1 MLYPTLT
8 SLLHPASPDWFRSP
22 ISAYLS
28 LLPLRPQGVKHTI
41 DFIASST
48 SQETFGSEAGLPD
61 RKSQSS
67 TISLSLEVITRASKV
82 LSSVPSSL
90 PTDTYLTKLAPQ
102 LLQLL
107 DEQDVNAQ
115 RAAAYIIGNGILGRR
130 KYGSPGAI
138 GWKLFAQPIIETLN
152 PASTQ
157 EVYDILGETVSSG
170 SDLPPAVVSEAS
182 LEQALNRLLSLVY
195 LHPNPG
201 LTKRLIDAC
210 LLSLWGLM
218 CYAQKVKKSF
228 WKEKTQKILCTYFK
242 TSVGTNK
249 LLFLGENMLRDE
261 SLPWEY
267 GAGTAGGI
275 EIRKRTKNPRVRFD
289 IGAVVEQIDL
299 RVGEFMN
306 LIRSGVASEDDIAV
320 FFAQVCKNWLL
331 GTDREG
337 EEIMSGKDISMRN
350 PWYFLMHAKLAQG
363 MLEEYKDKLA
373 ATPRRIIELLSQI
386 LVAYTRKS
394 KGGEPPPALSP
405 KPSLATLENTAIDDF
420 QQSVSSGVDV
430 SSNEDSTEMISM
442 ALSLLSAILS
452 SPEFSLD
459 PETFHLLC
467 NLRSNLT
474 NFTSLGSLP
483 TSLFIAATNISALL
497 NLQVSLRPRNTGTKT
512 VSLDPYASDRKEY
525 DLALSYLADA
535 LPPIRAQGLSLLT
548 SLIKKLSPVIDIQ
561 STTVLLQSLLQD
573 EDEFIYLSAIKSLGL
588 LADRHPKT
596 VLRMLVEAY
605 IDPDEKSNLDVR
617 IRTGE
622 ALSKTI
628 ESLGTALVGGTAKL
642 IGESMITVA
651 GRRAQ
656 KPKSA
661 SARRQE
667 SQREENARREAEEA
681 WGGEIP
687 SPEMDTEQQS
697 LTQILDGWQGRP
709 GADDLRARASALSI
723 LGTCIEVSLASL
735 GSSLTS
741 SAIDVGLSILALEP
755 GLESAIL
762 RRAAVLLILS
772 LARALDAAAEMGRDL
787 GPGFGFERRSVQ
799 DVTDCLRRVGAGDV
813 DEIVRGHSGVAVEA
827 LETWI
832 EKSVMRGV
840 RELGKKGLGGWGTD
854 FDISKAIIDIG
865 SMNTRSLAMDPIQG
879 RKHIEQNRPR
889 IEELG

>member
-1 MLYPTLT
+1 M
-8 SLLHPASPDWFRSP
+8 
-22 ISAYLS
+22 
-28 LLPLRPQGVKHTI
+28 KHTI
-41 DFIASST
+41 NFIASST
-48 SQETFGSEAGLPD
+48 LQETFGTEAGLPD
-61 RKSQSS
+61 QKSQSS
-67 TISLSLEVITRASKV
+67 TLSLSLEVITRASKV

-90 PTDTYLTKLAPQ
+90 PTNTYFTKLAPQ

-107 DEQDVNAQ
+107 DAQDVDAQ
-115 RAAAYIIGNGILGRR
+115 RAAAYIIGNDILGRR

-138 GWKLFAQPIIETLN
+138 GWKLFAQPIIEALN
-152 PASTQ
+152 PAITQ
-157 EVYDILGETVSSG
+157 EVHDISEGKVFSE
-170 SDLPPAVVSEAS
+170 SDLPRAVVSEAS
-182 LEQALNRLLSLVY
+182 VEQALNRLISLVY

-201 LTKRLIDAC
+201 LTKRLIDPC
-210 LLSLWGLM
+210 LISLWGIM
-218 CYAQKVKKSF
+218 CYAQEVKKSF
-228 WKEKTQKILCTYFK
+228 WKEKINKILCTYFK
-242 TSVGTNK
+242 TSAGTNK
-249 LLFLGENMLRDE
+249 LLFMGENMLRDE
-261 SLPWEY
+261 SLSWEC
-267 GAGTAGGI
+267 GAGTSGGI
-275 EIRKRTKNPRVRFD
+275 EIRKRTKSPRATLD
-289 IGAVVEQIDL
+289 IGTVVEQIDL

-320 FFAQVCKNWLL
+320 LFAQACKNWLL
-331 GTDREG
+331 GAEKEG
-337 EEIMSGKDISMRN
+337 EETLSEKDIPMRN
-350 PWYFLMHAKLAQG
+350 PWYFLMHAKLTQE
-363 MLEEYKDKLA
+363 MLEEYKDKIA

-386 LVAYTRKS
+386 LIAYTRKS
-394 KGGEPPPALSP
+394 KGGESTAAFSP
-405 KPSLATLENTAIDDF
+405 KPSLATSENTTVDDI
-420 QQSVSSGVDV
+420 QQNISSGIDK

-459 PETFHLLC
+459 LDTFHLLY

-474 NFTSLGSLP
+474 TFTSLGSLP
-483 TSLFIAATNISALL
+483 TSLITAATNISALL
-497 NLQVSLRPRNTGTKT
+497 NLHISLRPSNAGAKKM
-512 VSLDPYASDRKEY
+512 SLDTYASDRKEY

-548 SLIKKLSPVIDIQ
+548 SLIQKLSPVIDIQ

-628 ESLGTALVGGTAKL
+628 ESLGTALVGETAKL

-661 SARRQE
+661 SARQQE
-667 SQREENARREAEEA
+667 SQREESTRREAEEA

-697 LTQILDGWQGRP
+697 LTRILDGWQGPP

-723 LGTCIEVSLASL
+723 LGTCIEISLASL

-755 GLESAIL
+755 GPESAIL

-772 LARALDAAAEMGRDL
+772 LAKALDAAAELGRDL
-787 GPGFGFERRSVQ
+787 GPGFGFERRTVQ
-799 DVTDCLRRVGAGDV
+799 DVTDSLRRAEAGDV

-840 RELGKKGLGGWGTD
+840 RELGKKGSGVDGLGTNL
-854 FDISKAIIDIG
+854 DISKGIDIDIG
-865 SMNTRSLAMDPIQG
+865 SLSTRHLAIVNPSQG
-879 RKHIEQNRPR
+879 REDMVQNRPR